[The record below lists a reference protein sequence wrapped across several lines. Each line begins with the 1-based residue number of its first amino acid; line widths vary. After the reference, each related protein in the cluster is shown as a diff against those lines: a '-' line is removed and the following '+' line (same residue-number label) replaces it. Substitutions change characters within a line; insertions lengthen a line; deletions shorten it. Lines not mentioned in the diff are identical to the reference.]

1 MMMAPGAVTT
11 GLLAFNLIDA
21 WLYGSLLAGVA
32 VSLTL
37 VFGLGRVV
45 NFAVGS
51 FYMIA
56 AYLVLDLRGTLGFWA
71 AVLVA
76 ALAMVALGAIV
87 ERVAIR
93 PIHARPEIT
102 TVLATFGL
110 SIVADGVVQLV
121 WGTGTRS
128 PNAPIGGSVSVFGQ
142 DVSVYTFVAAA
153 VGMAL
158 AASVW
163 LLLRRTSLGTAL
175 RGASQN
181 RSMAQL
187 IGIDTATLMTGL
199 FAVSAGIAAVVGGL
213 SGPLFSVQPNMD
225 QDFLLNAFL
234 AVVIGGLGSVRGAIV
249 GAYIVALVQNL
260 AISFITGDVATAV
273 SFGAVILILL
283 LRPTGIFR
291 EGRVVA

>member
-1 MMMAPGAVTT
+1 VIAPGAVTS

-51 FYMIA
+51 FYMVA
-56 AYLVLDLRGTLGFWA
+56 AYIAVDLRSTLGFW
-71 AVLVA
+71 
-76 ALAMVALGAIV
+76 LAMVVAAMLMVVLGAII
-87 ERVAIR
+87 ELAAIR
-93 PIHARPEIT
+93 PIRGRPEIT
-102 TVLATFGL
+102 TVLATFGI
-110 SIVADGVVQLV
+110 SIVVEGVVQQV

-128 PNAPIGGSVSVFGQ
+128 PSAPIGGSVTVFGQ
-142 DVSVYTFVAAA
+142 DVSVYTFVAAG

-158 AASVW
+158 FGVVW

-199 FAVSAGIAAVVGGL
+199 FAVSAGIAGVVGGL
-213 SGPLFSVQPNMD
+213 SGPLFSVNPGMD
-225 QDFLLNAFL
+225 QNFLLDAFL
-234 AVVIGGLGSVRGAIV
+234 AVVIGGLGSVRGAII
-249 GAYIVALVQNL
+249 GAYVVAVVQNL
-260 AISFITGDVATAV
+260 AISFITGDIATAV
-273 SFGAVILILL
+273 SFGVVILILL
-283 LRPTGIFR
+283 VMPTGIFR

>member
-1 MMMAPGAVTT
+1 MTSPGAVTT

-51 FYMIA
+51 FYMVA
-56 AYLVLDLRGTLGFWA
+56 AYLTVEFRGALGFWG
-71 AVLVA
+71 AVIAA
-76 ALAMVALGAIV
+76 ALLMVVLGALV
-87 ERVAIR
+87 ELVTIR
-93 PIHARPEIT
+93 PIHARPEVT

-110 SIVADGVVQLV
+110 SIVVEGVVQQI

-128 PNAPIGGSVSVFGQ
+128 PDAPIGGSVTVFGQ
-142 DVSVYTFVAAA
+142 DVGVYTFVAAGL
-153 VGMAL
+153 GMAL
-158 AASVW
+158 FGGVW
-163 LLLRRTSLGTAL
+163 LLLRRTSLGVAL

-181 RSMAQL
+181 RSMAGL

-213 SGPLFSVQPNMD
+213 SGPLFSVQPQMD
-225 QDFLLNAFL
+225 QDFLLDAFL

-249 GAYIVALVQNL
+249 GAYVVALAQNL

-273 SFGAVILILL
+273 AFGAVILILL
-283 LRPTGIFR
+283 VRPTGIFR